1 MEVDYTFLITEDA
14 RNDLISIER
23 YISQNLANPIAA
35 RNFNANFRRIMI
47 LTCSNP
53 FMWSTVK
60 SKHSPDKT
68 VRKIP
73 LKNYLIFYRP
83 IEETREIQVLRVIPG
98 MMEYEDFL

>member
-1 MEVDYTFLITEDA
+1 MEAEYTFSITEDA
-14 RNDLISIER
+14 KTDLIAIET

-35 RNFNANFRRIMI
+35 RNFNANFRRIML

-53 FMWSTVK
+53 FMWSRVQ
-60 SKHSPDKT
+60 SESSPDKT
-68 VRKIP
+68 IRKIP

-98 MMEYEDFL
+98 MMQYDNFL

>member
-1 MEVDYTFLITEDA
+1 MEADYTVTISKEA
-14 RNDLISIER
+14 KKDLREIDR
-23 YISQNLANPIAA
+23 YISHNLANPIAA

-53 FMWSTVK
+53 FMWSRMQ
-60 SKHSPDKT
+60 SEASPDKSI
-68 VRKIP
+68 RKIP

-98 MMEYEDFL
+98 MMEYENFL